1 MTKNTLGDLQNHL
14 FVALERVNDEEL
26 TGEKLDQEMTRA
38 KVVASVAA
46 QIISNANLVL
56 KVKVAQE
63 EFLRDSEKPIPSM
76 LEG

>member
-1 MTKNTLGDLQNHL
+1 M
-14 FVALERVNDEEL
+14 NDEEL
-26 TGEKLDQEMTRA
+26 TGEKLDQKMQRA
-38 KVVASVAA
+38 KVVAGVAA

-63 EFLRDSEKPIPSM
+63 EFLRNSEKPIPSM